1 LFRNYHRTTMFGV
14 RTASRSRRF
23 PAAITMISPSRLVPA
38 LTALAALLV
47 VPAAAGADADA
58 RAAEAKPGATHVAG
72 EVVVR
77 YRKGIGSGARAA
89 VQRAVGVG
97 GARAFAPHTRVLQI
111 RDYESVAAT
120 VRELRARPEV
130 ATAAANKIARL
141 STYIPG
147 DPGDS
152 GLPGGWQQL
161 QWNFLPGV
169 GVNAPDAWQRLID
182 RGRGGGKGV
191 VVAVLDTGVAYTD
204 HKRFRRSPDF
214 ARGDF
219 VKGWDFVDGDRFPTD
234 ENGHGTHVASTIGE
248 RTGNAVGVTG
258 LAYGAQIMP
267 VRVLDRY
274 GAGDSVNITAG
285 IRFAVRHGANVIN
298 LSFEFDDGF
307 RQVTASEIPDILAAL
322 RYARR
327 HNVVVVAAAGNQSR
341 STVAY
346 PARYDS
352 VIGVGAITEHG
363 CRAQYSNAGRG
374 LDIMA
379 PGGGPDDPNDPTC
392 PAGAPEGRGIFQMTY
407 PWAAA
412 DSAPRTA
419 GSYRRFGLPRRF
431 VGTSMAAPHVAAT
444 AALVLASGILG
455 KHPKSREVAAR
466 LQVTAVDAGPAG
478 FDPYY
483 GAGRLDAAAATD
495 PARAR

>member
-1 LFRNYHRTTMFGV
+1 M
-14 RTASRSRRF
+14 
-23 PAAITMISPSRLVPA
+23 PSRILPI
-38 LTALAALLV
+38 LIALAALLAL
-47 VPAAAGADADA
+47 PAVAGADTGAASA
-58 RAAEAKPGATHVAG
+58 RPGATHVAG

-77 YRKGIGSGARAA
+77 YRDGVSARERAA
-89 VQRAVGVG
+89 VQRAAGVG
-97 GARAFAPHTRVLQI
+97 NPQAFAPLTRVLRI
-111 RDYESVAAT
+111 RDGQSVTAT
-120 VRELRARPEV
+120 VRELRSRPEV
-130 ATAAANKIARL
+130 ATAAPNKIARI
-141 STYIPG
+141 SGYIPR
-147 DPGDS
+147 DPGDT
-152 GLPGGWQQL
+152 GKPGGWQQL

-169 GVNAPDAWQRLID
+169 GVNAPDAWQHLID
-182 RGRGGGKGV
+182 AHHPGGRGA
-191 VVAVLDTGVAYTD
+191 VVAVLDTGVAYD
-204 HKRFRRSPDF
+204 NRKRFRRSPDF

-219 VKGWDFVDGDRFPTD
+219 VKGWDFVDDDRYPND

-258 LAYGAQIMP
+258 LAYGARIMP

-274 GAGDSVNITAG
+274 GAGDSVDITAG
-285 IRFAVRHGANVIN
+285 IRYAVQHGANVIN
-298 LSFEFDDGF
+298 LSFEFDDGY

-363 CRAQYSNAGRG
+363 CRADYSNAGKG
-374 LDIMA
+374 LDLMA

-392 PAGAPEGRGIFQMTY
+392 KKGLPQGRGIFQMTY

-412 DSAPRTA
+412 DNAPRSA
-419 GSYRRFGLPRRF
+419 SSYRHFGLPRRF
-431 VGTSMAAPHVAAT
+431 IGTSMAAPHVSAT
-444 AALVLASGILG
+444 AALLIASGILG
-455 KHPKSREVAAR
+455 KHPKSRAVEAR
-466 LQVTAVDAGPAG
+466 LKATAVDAGTPG

-495 PARAR
+495 RTR

>member
-1 LFRNYHRTTMFGV
+1 M
-14 RTASRSRRF
+14 
-23 PAAITMISPSRLVPA
+23 ITPSRILLA
-38 LTALAALLV
+38 LAALAALLAL
-47 VPAAAGADADA
+47 PAAARADA
-58 RAAEAKPGATHVAG
+58 RAAASAASAKPGAMHVAG

-77 YRKGIGSGARAA
+77 YRKGVGSHARAA
-89 VQRAVGVG
+89 VQSQVGVG
-97 GARAFAPHTRVLQI
+97 HAEAFAPRTRVLQI
-111 RDYESVAAT
+111 RDGDSVAAT
-120 VRELRARPEV
+120 VRELLARPEV

-141 STYIPG
+141 STYFPA

-152 GLPGGWQQL
+152 GQPGGWQQL
-161 QWNFLPGV
+161 QWNFLAGA
-169 GVNAPDAWQRLID
+169 GINAPDAWQHLID
-182 RGRGGGKGV
+182 AGHPGARGA

-219 VKGWDFVDGDRFPTD
+219 VKGWDFVGDDRFPTD

-258 LAYGAQIMP
+258 LAYGARIMP

-285 IRFAVRHGANVIN
+285 IRFAVRHGADVIN
-298 LSFEFDDGF
+298 LSFEFDDGY
-307 RQVTASEIPDILAAL
+307 RQVTGGEIPDILAAL

-327 HNVVVVAAAGNQSR
+327 HDVVVVAAAGNQSR

-374 LDIMA
+374 LDIVA
-379 PGGGPDDPNDPTC
+379 PGGGADDPNDPTC
-392 PAGAPEGRGIFQMTY
+392 PPGAPEGRGIFQMTY

-412 DSAPRTA
+412 DSAPHTA
-419 GSYRRFGLPRRF
+419 GSYRHFGLPRRF
-431 VGTSMAAPHVAAT
+431 IGTSMAAPHVAAT
-444 AALVLASGILG
+444 AAMVLASGMLG
-455 KHPKSREVAAR
+455 KHPKSRAVKDR
-466 LQVTAVDAGPAG
+466 LMATAIDGGLPG

-495 PARAR
+495 PAR